1 MGGVTQK
8 AVRLGLA
15 AISLSFVALLGPDAQ
30 AGEDVPAAGTF
41 RKLAVR
47 KFQVD
52 ASTDVQQVLSDLPR
66 LLRHFKPAGAK
77 ITQLGVVAEGPRQLP
92 RVTFRATVHVNVDVG
107 VFSVAR
113 DEDLWVRADVTTR
126 PGRCAYDATRAGYEV
141 RLDLT
146 SSDEPVSANASS
158 LIAAICVSE
167 PNGATREI
175 ELTSFMQIGPDYGR
189 RVAGRL
195 ATNMLIQQTDPFVA
209 AVRSA
214 ARP

>member
-1 MGGVTQK
+1 M
-8 AVRLGLA
+8 A
-15 AISLSFVALLGPDAQ
+15 AALVSAALLGPDARANEDAPP
-30 AGEDVPAAGTF
+30 AGSF

-77 ITQLGVVAEGPRQLP
+77 ISQLGVLAEGPRQLP
-92 RVTFRATVHVNVDVG
+92 RVTFRATVHVNVEVG
-107 VFSVAR
+107 LFSVAR

-126 PGRCAYDATRAGYEV
+126 PGRCAYDPSRAGYEV

-167 PNGATREI
+167 PKGATRDI

-214 ARP
+214 AKP